1 MSVPVPSAPVE
12 RLEPVAA
19 LDRLALLDVLR
30 GFALYGVLLA
40 NTLWFSGRAFM
51 PREELAATKTRIDE
65 VAAFMIRIFV
75 DGKAMTLFSVLFG
88 LGFAIQLERARA
100 RGQDGLPVYLRRLG
114 ILLAIGFCH
123 VVLIWWGDILWNY
136 ALTGFVMVLFR
147 RRSQRALLIWAALF
161 AVVPPMIGM
170 IPAVAAFLE
179 RVIPHPPDRAA
190 FRAQVLDALRGHD
203 RVRLTEMQVRQT
215 LHHASG
221 MPLSFISWTLSRFLV
236 GYALGRSRLLH
247 DVAARRP
254 LFRKLLV
261 GGLIVGLACGVA
273 GYLRQR
279 FLRNAGTLPLG
290 VKMALIVPDEL
301 AYVSMVAAY
310 VAALALMMQRPAW
323 ARRLLILAPVGQM
336 ALTNYLSQS
345 LICTFLFY
353 GWGLGLIG
361 RVGVALCVPL
371 TLAIF
376 TVQILVSRAWLRR
389 FRFGPVEWVW
399 RSLTYGKR
407 QPMRR
412 PEPT

>member
-1 MSVPVPSAPVE
+1 MSVPVPTAPIE
-12 RLEPVAA
+12 RLDPVAA
-19 LDRLALLDVLR
+19 ADRVALLDVLR

-40 NTLWFSGRAFM
+40 NTFWFSGRAFL
-51 PREELAATKTRIDE
+51 PREEIAATRTRINE
-65 VAAFMIRIFV
+65 VASFLIKIFV
-75 DGKAMTLFSVLFG
+75 DGKAMTLFSLLFG

-114 ILLAIGFCH
+114 ILLAIGLCH
-123 VVLIWWGDILWNY
+123 IVLIWWGDILWNY

-147 RRSQRALLIWAALF
+147 RRSQRALLVWAALF
-161 AVVPPMIGM
+161 VVVPPMIAM
-170 IPAVAAFLE
+170 VPAVAAFFE
-179 RVIPHPPDRAA
+179 RVIPQPPDGAA

-203 RVRLTEMQVRQT
+203 RARLIEMQVRQT
-215 LHHASG
+215 LHHVSH
-221 MPLSFISWTLSRFLV
+221 MPLSFIPWTLSRFLA

-247 DVAARRP
+247 DAASRRP
-254 LFRKLLV
+254 LFRKVLV

-279 FLRNAGTLPLG
+279 FVRNGGTLSVG
-290 VKMALIVPDEL
+290 VKIALIVPDEL
-301 AYVSMVAAY
+301 AYIAMAAAY
-310 VAALALMMQRPAW
+310 VAALALLMQRPAW
-323 ARRLLILAPVGQM
+323 SRRLLVLAPVGQM
-336 ALTNYLSQS
+336 ALTSYLSQS

-361 RVGVALCVPL
+361 HVGTALCIPL

-376 TVQILVSRAWLRR
+376 TFQILVSRAWLRR